1 MSIQRKV
8 SASATMNIT
17 DDELF
22 NDEKGYTEQL
32 RETVLDEGKTT
43 SLMTLEKGVGGE
55 VRVELRI
62 NARLES
68 NENVIVDG
76 IAELYEG
83 TSENSTDLDG
93 RREFSMVV
101 PKDEIITHNV
111 NIRNDDEGG
120 DHAEI
125 SITISNNPI

>member
-1 MSIQRKV
+1 MSIQRKAT
-8 SASATMNIT
+8 ASVTMNIT
-17 DDELF
+17 DDEIF
-22 NDEKGYTEQL
+22 NDERGYTEQFQE
-32 RETVLDEGKTT
+32 RVLDEGRST
-43 SLMTLEKGVGGE
+43 SLMTLEKAVGGE
-55 VRVELRI
+55 VRVELKL

-68 NENVIVDG
+68 NENIIVDG

-83 TSENSTDLDG
+83 VSENSTDLDG
-93 RREFSMVV
+93 RREFGMVV

-125 SITISNNPI
+125 TIAISNMEI

>member
-8 SASATMNIT
+8 SASVTMDIT

-22 NDEKGYTEQL
+22 IDETGYTEQF

-55 VRVELRI
+55 VRVELNI

-68 NENVIVDG
+68 NENVTVDG
-76 IAELYEG
+76 IAKLYEG
-83 TSENSTDLDG
+83 TSENSIDLDG
-93 RREFSMVV
+93 QREFSMVV

-125 SITISNNPI
+125 SVTISNNPI